1 MEEKNEKKVRSIRLD
16 DAMNEEFKALCNEL
30 GGHNECMTALV
41 EAYKLNRSKSVLTD
55 MTADI
60 NEFEGLIN
68 RIVSAYTHALAL
80 KQDAE
85 INAKETVERELK
97 AKDDVINRLSDELR
111 SSEQALKDKSIEC
124 SEYIKEADNK
134 LSDAVRDVSEA
145 NETITRLT
153 SELNTSKTIAA
164 DKQTII
170 DELKSRVPET
180 EKLQT
185 ELKEKDA
192 AIEKANTQHVVE
204 ETELNNKI
212 LGLNNTIASLSSEIE
227 KLKTAAEI
235 TEQKHQLELEK
246 AIIDEQKKY
255 IDEIEKL
262 RQEIYELKT
271 KKTDSDTAD
280 AEPKQLTF

>member
-204 ETELNNKI
+204 KTELNNKI
-212 LGLNNTIASLSSEIE
+212 LCLNNTITSLSSEIE
-227 KLKTAAEI
+227 KLKSAAEI
-235 TEQKHQLELEK
+235 TEQKHQLS
-246 AIIDEQKKY
+246 
-255 IDEIEKL
+255 
-262 RQEIYELKT
+262 RC
-271 KKTDSDTAD
+271 
-280 AEPKQLTF
+280 

>member
-145 NETITRLT
+145 NETISRLT
-153 SELNTSKTIAA
+153 SELNTSKTIVA

-170 DELKSRVPET
+170 DELKARVPET
-180 EKLQT
+180 EKLQA

-204 ETELNNKI
+204 KTELNNKI
-212 LGLNNTIASLSSEIE
+212 LGLNNTITSLSSEIE
-227 KLKTAAEI
+227 KLKSAAEI

-280 AEPKQLTF
+280 AEPEQLTF